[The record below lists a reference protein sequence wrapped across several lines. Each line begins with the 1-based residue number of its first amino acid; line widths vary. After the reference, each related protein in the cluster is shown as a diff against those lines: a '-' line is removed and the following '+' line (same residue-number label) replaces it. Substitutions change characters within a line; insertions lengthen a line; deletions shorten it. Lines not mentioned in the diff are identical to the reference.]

1 MSYDLA
7 PMTCRTVMAAIHPF
21 IDNQIE
27 DSAIFNAIA
36 FHLQGCSDCA
46 IRTER
51 ERKQISLLREL
62 LTRSCI
68 ESTPDTLAEQIVMQ
82 IRSLAARMQAPG
94 FFGFGGLGGF
104 DALGAFGESG
114 TTQIYSQYQ
123 RTEITIDGE
132 TTIEIEES
140 HEIRRDFPL

>member
-1 MSYDLA
+1 MSFDIS
-7 PMTCRTVMAAIHPF
+7 PMTCRAAMASIHPF

-27 DSAIFNAIA
+27 DSALFNAIA
-36 FHLQGCSDCA
+36 FHLQGCPDCA

-51 ERKQISLLREL
+51 ERRQISLLREL
-62 LTRSCI
+62 LTRSCV
-68 ESTPDTLAEQIVMQ
+68 ETTPDSLEEQIVDQ
-82 IRSLAARMQAPG
+82 IRALAARMQAPG
-94 FFGFGGLGGF
+94 FFGF
-104 DALGAFGESG
+104 AGAG

-140 HEIRRDFPL
+140 HEIRRDFPF

>member
-1 MSYDLA
+1 MSYEVS
-7 PMTCRTVMAAIHPF
+7 PMTCRAVMAAIHPF

-27 DSAIFNAIA
+27 DSALFNAIA
-36 FHLQGCSDCA
+36 FHLQGCPDCA

-51 ERKQISLLREL
+51 ERRQISILREI

-68 ESTPDTLAEQIVMQ
+68 ETTPQSLEEEIVMQ

-94 FFGFGGLGGF
+94 FFGIS
-104 DALGAFGESG
+104 GAG
-114 TTQIYSQYQ
+114 TTQIFSQYQ

-140 HEIRRDFPL
+140 HEIRRDFPF